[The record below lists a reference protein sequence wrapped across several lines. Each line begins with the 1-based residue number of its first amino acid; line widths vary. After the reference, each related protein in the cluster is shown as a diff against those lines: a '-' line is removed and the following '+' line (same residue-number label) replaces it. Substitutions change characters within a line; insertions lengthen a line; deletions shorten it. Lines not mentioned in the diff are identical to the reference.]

1 MPLPKLKI
9 SLKSKIGARG
19 TESAD
24 EMLELLNDNWEQVQE
39 RYNACSESE
48 KEEMLEH
55 FNSSQENLG
64 EALFGADAQI
74 EELQNYVNGL
84 EEADKRVFCQLVN
97 DVLQIEQ

>member
-1 MPLPKLKI
+1 
-9 SLKSKIGARG
+9 
-19 TESAD
+19 
-24 EMLELLNDNWEQVQE
+24 
-39 RYNACSESE
+39 
-48 KEEMLEH
+48 MLEH

>member
-1 MPLPKLKI
+1 MALKKLKI
-9 SLKSKIGARG
+9 SLKKKIGARG
-19 TESAD
+19 TESAE